1 MSKQLEDFIK
11 ENREAFDTKMPDPA
25 VLQRIRQQMNGGV
38 PKKEKGILIS
48 LRMIRV
54 AAACCILFAGFALY
68 WVAQKPEPKT
78 MTAAATASEKGTLL
92 HNLPAVTAA
101 PHTET
106 AVVAKDKT
114 GPAHVVSH
122 NEMVAQDIA
131 QRKQV
136 LFARLNNMESPSQ
149 RLQAAIQAAE
159 AGHAGKDIVD
169 ALVNTMN
176 NDPSSNVRLAAL
188 EGLGKF
194 YREPYVRKQLISSL
208 KKQKDPLVQIGLID
222 LLTKMKEAG
231 IVNELDRI
239 VKDGNTMEAVKDHAY
254 SGIFT
259 LRS

>member
-1 MSKQLEDFIK
+1 MSKQLENFIN
-11 ENREAFDTKMPDPA
+11 ENREAFDTQMPDPA
-25 VLQRIRQQMNGGV
+25 VLQRIQQQVYGGV
-38 PKKEKGILIS
+38 PQKEKGILIS
-48 LRMIRV
+48 IRAIRV
-54 AAACCILFAGFALY
+54 AAACCILLAGFALY

-78 MTAAATASEKGTLL
+78 ITAAVARSAKQAPLQ
-92 HNLPAVTAA
+92 NPPAVTS

-106 AVVAKDKT
+106 AVAVNDETEPLHA
-114 GPAHVVSH
+114 VSH
-122 NEMVAQDIA
+122 NERVAQDIA

-149 RLQAAIQAAE
+149 RLQAAMQAAE